1 MCLSHGDTYLG
12 DQQQVPLE
20 LTQLTPRW
28 FPLAWQPSQRL
39 SPSQEWGESP
49 VGRGLPAPILLLSRV
64 CSSWELPFHPGL
76 FGFHSALC
84 GSVGSPPSP
93 QR

>member
-1 MCLSHGDTYLG
+1 M
-12 DQQQVPLE
+12 E

-49 VGRGLPAPILLLSRV
+49 VGRGLPAPHSVAEQSLLLMGAAFLSRAFWFSFCFV
-64 CSSWELPFHPGL
+64 RLSGLPTLPAEIEPH
-76 FGFHSALC
+76 
-84 GSVGSPPSP
+84 
-93 QR
+93 